1 MELEI
6 LRMLIEKRNK
16 KLSEPFERHK
26 HYDYLT
32 VARDY
37 LDEPDKLIT
46 SYLVMNTD
54 KTLEECNELF
64 IGLGL
69 NNLKFTDVEFAL
81 IINALIYYKATN
93 TLQQVRAYLAER
105 NPFKSPK
112 AWSRIELDKNSKSLV
127 MRIGDIAKKFKI
139 NVVKLIDFLEENPT
153 AFYEMCSLVIDLKG
167 KESDTVFGK
176 AKKEVFG
183 RYMNN
188 NEAYSIFNRKIKPNC
203 PSIEVT
209 KNTIKKFVEGLEIEE
224 RNYYKSTQLE
234 QYHNEN
240 ALKLLEKEL
249 QKPEITNVR
258 PLIKRLVD
266 QQIKEVILAIV
277 YKHNLNYAKSINN
290 EYDKLMSNSTT
301 RYLSLLHEY
310 GITIKEEDLGDIKSN
325 SIEELEEILSS
336 LKTLVLSEDLFLPII
351 TITNLETIREI
362 KEYVAKGYISK
373 TLLSNNIELFN
384 SNNVLLNIVKTNIN
398 LLNNYGLNPTSF
410 SDLEEIIFIESSLLE
425 ENLKVLENY
434 NLIKSIKNSSN
445 YKFLLNSDLKV
456 LIDKYLELGYESI
469 LEIDLDILNY
479 SDTRRV
485 EILANMGITL
495 TKEELIEMFEYDK
508 FFIPDEILDD
518 YILEPIVVT
527 GDIDITLDDLLEYRK
542 TTRTIEI
549 EGHLISINKIL
560 RALNNNM
567 SLKQAIYFNM
577 NLDRDS
583 YEEIEK
589 SINGKAYIKQN

>member
-16 KLSEPFERHK
+16 KLSEPFVRHQS
-26 HYDYLT
+26 YDYLIE
-32 VARDY
+32 ARNN
-37 LDEPDKLIT
+37 LDEDSKLIM
-46 SYLVMNTD
+46 SYLIMSTN
-54 KTLEECNELF
+54 KTKEECFELTK
-64 IGLGL
+64 GLGL
-69 NNLKFTDVEFAL
+69 YNLKFTDAEFAL
-81 IINALIYYKATN
+81 ITNALIYYKVAN
-93 TLQQVRAYLAER
+93 VLPQVRAYYAEK
-105 NPFKSPK
+105 NPFKSAK
-112 AWSRIELDKNSKSLV
+112 AWKRIELDKNDKTMV
-127 MRIGDIAKKFKI
+127 MRVIDIAKRFKI
-139 NVVKLIDFLEENPT
+139 DLVKLIDFLEENPN
-153 AFYEMCSLVIDLKG
+153 AFCEMCSLVIDI
-167 KESDTVFGK
+167 KEKDSDTVIGR
-176 AKKEVFG
+176 AKREVYG
-183 RYMNN
+183 RYINN
-188 NEAYSIFNRKIKPNC
+188 SEAYSIFNRKIKPNC
-203 PSIEVT
+203 PSIEAS
-209 KNTIKKFVEGLEIEE
+209 KNTIKKFIEGLELEE
-224 RNYYKSTQLE
+224 RNYYKSAQLE
-234 QYHNEN
+234 QYYNEN

-277 YKHNLNYAKSINN
+277 YKHNLNYAKSLND

-310 GITIKEEDLGDIKSN
+310 GITIKEEELGDIKSN

-351 TITNLETIREI
+351 NITNLETTREI
-362 KEYVAKGYISK
+362 KEYVTKGYISK

-398 LLNNYGLNPTSF
+398 LLNDYGLNPTSF
-410 SDLEEIIFIESSLLE
+410 YDLEEIIFIESSLLE
-425 ENLKVLENY
+425 ENLKVLESY

-445 YKFLLNSDLKV
+445 YNFLLNSDLKV

-485 EILANMGITL
+485 EILANMGMTL
-495 TKEELIEMFEYDK
+495 TKEELIEMYEYDK
-508 FFIPDEILDD
+508 FFIPDELLDD

>member
-16 KLSEPFERHK
+16 KLSEPFVRHQS
-26 HYDYLT
+26 YNYLIE
-32 VARDY
+32 ARDN
-37 LDEPDKLIT
+37 LDEDSKLIM
-46 SYLVMNTD
+46 SYLIMSTN
-54 KTLEECNELF
+54 KTKEECFE
-64 IGLGL
+64 ITKGLGL
-69 NNLKFTDVEFAL
+69 YNLKFTDAEFAL
-81 IINALIYYKATN
+81 ITNALVYYKVAN
-93 TLQQVRAYLAER
+93 VLPQVRAYYAEK
-105 NPFKSPK
+105 NPFKAAK
-112 AWSRIELDKNSKSLV
+112 AWGRIELDKNDKTMV
-127 MRIGDIAKKFKI
+127 MRVIDIAKKFKI
-139 NVVKLIDFLEENPT
+139 DLVKLIDFLEENPN
-153 AFYEMCSLVIDLKG
+153 AFYEMCSLVIDIKG
-167 KESDTVFGK
+167 KDSDTAIGR
-176 AKKEVFG
+176 AKREVYG

-188 NEAYSIFNRKIKPNC
+188 SEAYSIFNRKVKPNC
-203 PSIEVT
+203 PSLEAT
-209 KNTIKKFVEGLEIEE
+209 KNTIKKFVEGLELEE
-224 RNYYKSTQLE
+224 RNYYKSAQLE

-240 ALKLLEKEL
+240 ALNLLEKEL

-277 YKHNLNYAKSINN
+277 YKHNLNYAKSLND

-351 TITNLETIREI
+351 NITNLETTREI
-362 KEYVAKGYISK
+362 KEYVTKGYISK

-398 LLNNYGLNPTSF
+398 LLNDYGLNPTSF
-410 SDLEEIIFIESSLLE
+410 YDLEEIIFIESSLLE
-425 ENLKVLENY
+425 ENLKVLESY

-445 YKFLLNSDLKV
+445 YNFLLNSDLKV

-485 EILANMGITL
+485 EILANMGMTL

-518 YILEPIVVT
+518 YIPEPIVVT

-567 SLKQAIYFNM
+567 SIKQAIYFNM

>member
-16 KLSEPFERHK
+16 KLSEPFKRHK
-26 HYDYLT
+26 NYDYLT

-105 NPFKSPK
+105 NPFKAPK
-112 AWSRIELDKNSKSLV
+112 AWGRIELDKNSKSLV

-277 YKHNLNYAKSINN
+277 YKHNLNYAKSLNN

-398 LLNNYGLNPTSF
+398 LLNDYGLNPTSF
-410 SDLEEIIFIESSLLE
+410 
-425 ENLKVLENY
+425 
-434 NLIKSIKNSSN
+434 
-445 YKFLLNSDLKV
+445 
-456 LIDKYLELGYESI
+456 
-469 LEIDLDILNY
+469 
-479 SDTRRV
+479 
-485 EILANMGITL
+485 
-495 TKEELIEMFEYDK
+495 
-508 FFIPDEILDD
+508 
-518 YILEPIVVT
+518 
-527 GDIDITLDDLLEYRK
+527 
-542 TTRTIEI
+542 
-549 EGHLISINKIL
+549 
-560 RALNNNM
+560 
-567 SLKQAIYFNM
+567 
-577 NLDRDS
+577 
-583 YEEIEK
+583 
-589 SINGKAYIKQN
+589 

>member
-16 KLSEPFERHK
+16 KLSEPFVRHQS
-26 HYDYLT
+26 YDYLIE
-32 VARDY
+32 ARNN
-37 LDEPDKLIT
+37 LDEDSKLIM
-46 SYLVMNTD
+46 SYLIMSTN
-54 KTLEECNELF
+54 KTKKECFE
-64 IGLGL
+64 ITKGLGL
-69 NNLKFTDVEFAL
+69 YNLKFTDAEFAL
-81 IINALIYYKATN
+81 ITNALIYYKAAN
-93 TLQQVRAYLAER
+93 VLPQVRAYYAEK
-105 NPFKSPK
+105 NPFKSAK
-112 AWSRIELDKNSKSLV
+112 AWKRIELDKNDKTMV
-127 MRIGDIAKKFKI
+127 MRVIDIAKRFKI
-139 NVVKLIDFLEENPT
+139 DLVKLIDFLEENPN
-153 AFYEMCSLVIDLKG
+153 AFCEMCSLVIDIKR
-167 KESDTVFGK
+167 KDSDTAIGR
-176 AKKEVFG
+176 AKRKVFG

-188 NEAYSIFNRKIKPNC
+188 SEAYSIFNRKIKPNC
-203 PSIEVT
+203 PSIEAS
-209 KNTIKKFVEGLEIEE
+209 KNTIKKFVEGLELEE
-224 RNYYKSTQLE
+224 RNYYKSAQLE
-234 QYHNEN
+234 QYYNEN

-277 YKHNLNYAKSINN
+277 YKHNLNYAKSLND

-336 LKTLVLSEDLFLPII
+336 LKTLFLSEDLFLPII
-351 TITNLETIREI
+351 NITNLETTREI
-362 KEYVAKGYISK
+362 KEYVTKGYISK

-398 LLNNYGLNPTSF
+398 LLNDYGLNPTSF
-410 SDLEEIIFIESSLLE
+410 YDLEEIIFIESSLLE
-425 ENLKVLENY
+425 ENLKVLESY

-445 YKFLLNSDLKV
+445 YNFLLNSDLKV

-485 EILANMGITL
+485 EILANMGMTL
-495 TKEELIEMFEYDK
+495 TKEELIEMYEYNK
-508 FFIPDEILDD
+508 FFIPDELLDD